1 MRGWR
6 GGGVPAGARVV
17 WAPLVR
23 GRSGTDRWWAAAALW
38 SVERVVGGCRGWSSP
53 VGWGPCVGC
62 REGSVGDAV
71 CGYILGYLII
81 GFVASLAELGNKL
94 FGTS

>member
-1 MRGWR
+1 M
-6 GGGVPAGARVV
+6 
-17 WAPLVR
+17 
-23 GRSGTDRWWAAAALW
+23 
-38 SVERVVGGCRGWSSP
+38 
-53 VGWGPCVGC
+53 GWGPCVGC